1 MPELPEVET
10 IKRGLSD
17 LIIDKKILEV
27 VNDWP
32 KSLRINSEELDN
44 YVINARFRSVD
55 RRAKLLILNLSTGYS
70 LIIHLKMTGQ
80 VVYDEPAIH
89 FGAGHPSDSL
99 IAKLPDKTT
108 RVIFN
113 LNKSAKLYFNDMRK
127 FGWIKLLKSEDLSSD
142 EFIKNLGPE
151 PLADNFNVKELTERL
166 NLRRNSNL
174 KAVLLDQKIIAGLGN
189 IYADESA
196 FSSQLHPQELIKNL
210 NKSDYKKLYQAI
222 IENLRLSLKM
232 GGSTNKNYVNALG
245 QKGNY
250 LNFANVYNRQGQTCH
265 VCGEIIIK
273 IRVAGRGTHYC
284 PNCQKLKTAQ

>member
-10 IKRGLSD
+10 IRRGLSD

-142 EFIKNLGPE
+142 EFIKNLG
-151 PLADNFNVKELTERL
+151 
-166 NLRRNSNL
+166 
-174 KAVLLDQKIIAGLGN
+174 
-189 IYADESA
+189 
-196 FSSQLHPQELIKNL
+196 
-210 NKSDYKKLYQAI
+210 
-222 IENLRLSLKM
+222 
-232 GGSTNKNYVNALG
+232 